1 MHSEFLSVVAAIST
15 KDAKRIVERLKTNQ
29 KLGVLMGPN
38 DITLTEFAVA
48 KKVDASKVA
57 EAFKGKI
64 PRVGMVEGASV
75 DVAQEILD
83 EIESAAAAYELVE
96 SEGMSVLSALDRV
109 IALPHGVSLLDGKAV
124 RRLSPDE
131 QELLDQEWTH
141 LLDRLGGGDYAAELV
156 GGHLGGSEDGEAD
169 AMQMLTA
176 LDEVMQKARKKKLDL
191 LLVCCPA
198 LA

>member
-1 MHSEFLSVVAAIST
+1 MHSEFLSVVAAIPT

-29 KLGVLMGPN
+29 KLGVLVGPN
-38 DITLTEFAVA
+38 DVTLTEFAVA
-48 KKVDASKVA
+48 KKVDVSKVA

-64 PRVGMVEGASV
+64 PRAGMVEGASV
-75 DVAQEILD
+75 DVDQEILD
-83 EIESAAAAYELVE
+83 DIASKASACETVE
-96 SEGMSVLSALDRV
+96 SEGMAVLSAFDRV

-131 QELLDQEWTH
+131 QELLEQEWTH

-156 GGHLGGSEDGEAD
+156 GGHLGGGEDGEAD
-169 AMQMLTA
+169 ALAMITA
-176 LDEVMQKARKKKLDL
+176 LDEVMQQAKKKKLDL

-198 LA
+198 PA